1 MKSTRTL
8 NEPARCT
15 LGIALLIL
23 AFAIVYSTMCG
34 KSSSPHI
41 ELLETIPLGS
51 RLSDLESVDN
61 DPNVWGSSV
70 IQWVIARTPP
80 AKGQRILVQVGDRS
94 LELTSRRNIGSFAN
108 VHNNT
113 MQFSGTVTFFMGN
126 SLQVNTALI
135 FTYVDGSLVLKDWGY
150 MPG

>member
-1 MKSTRTL
+1 MKSAKTHNGTAQCL
-8 NEPARCT
+8 
-15 LGIALLIL
+15 LSIALMIL
-23 AFAIVYSTMCG
+23 AIAIVYSTMCG

-41 ELLETIPLGS
+41 KLLETIPLGS
-51 RLSDLESVDN
+51 RLSDLESVDK

-70 IQWVIARTPP
+70 IQWVITRTPP
-80 AKGQRILVQVGDRS
+80 VKGQRILVQVGGRS
-94 LELTSRRNIGSFAN
+94 LELISRRNIGSFAN
-108 VHNNT
+108 VPKNT
-113 MQFSGTVTFFMGN
+113 VQFSGTVTFFIGN